1 MVLIKENDKEKVQI
15 QDQIQAKPIEEV
27 LDTIPNPSDEV
38 LFQIKQCSNGMGMF
52 ALQDIFPGQIILRE
66 KPILVMPDKVFS
78 SDDQDYI
85 EAWLDKRLN
94 EMSCPDRQAFYDLS
108 DCRSVEKTTLGIF
121 FTNDM
126 NFVDESAAL
135 FPIMARVNHACRP
148 NADFITRK
156 FLGVQ
161 DLVATKFIAQ
171 GNIFLSIFFFKK
183 EKFVE
188 VCFLQFDDFFWHK
201 VQNPNFTNFEN
212 NFFFFFAKSQKIF
225 VKVCLHFI

>member
-15 QDQIQAKPIEEV
+15 QDQIQAKIEEV

-78 SDDQDYI
+78 NEDHEYI

-94 EMSCPDRQAFYDLS
+94 KLNCPDRQAFYDLS

-171 GNIFLSIFFFKK
+171 GNIFFLFFSSK
-183 EKFVE
+183 
-188 VCFLQFDDFFWHK
+188 
-201 VQNPNFTNFEN
+201 NM
-212 NFFFFFAKSQKIF
+212 AKSQKR
-225 VKVCLHFI
+225 KNS